1 MKKFII
7 FKTLI
12 FLISN
17 NVMSATVN
25 CIGGNCDFT
34 NSVHYKTAN
43 TYCLQTIVFEEVK
56 TDFLY
61 FEILST
67 GEICEVF
74 DTDN

>member
-12 FLISN
+12 FLIFN
-17 NVMSATVN
+17 NAMSATVN
-25 CIGGNCDFT
+25 CTGGNCDFS
-34 NSVHYKTAN
+34 NSVHYKTAS